1 MSVLTTQRQPTK
13 GQLLARF
20 TNGIIPDSFLYQQE
34 IRVQLAWAEGLS
46 QIGILTPVELRE
58 IEKALLA
65 ACEEMEK
72 GIFHWK
78 IEDEDIH
85 MNLERYVNEKTQSL
99 GKKMHAGRSRN
110 DLIATTL
117 KLHVADSCQEI
128 EVHLKALIQTM
139 AVFAEKNIDVLI
151 PGMTHLQNG
160 QPIRFSHAILGHAW
174 ALKRDLERFEKLR
187 FNSLR
192 VMPLGSAALAGTTL
206 PIDLKAL
213 AKKLGFESAPR
224 NSYDSVGDRDALVEM
239 LQASSFFGAH
249 LSRLCEDI
257 IYWASAPV
265 GLIKLSPQ
273 WSTGSSIMPNK
284 RNPDIAELARGKSA
298 LWMGDTS
305 GMLTLLKGLGTCY
318 GSDLHEA
325 KIPYLRVTQDL
336 LLTLEVFIPF
346 MSELSVDREKAR
358 ILLNHGHILAT
369 EVADALTQKGLA
381 FRDAYALVAAMVE
394 EADSHKLQIHEL
406 KNSHLIKITDMIDE
420 DFFNR
425 LSFESSI
432 ELRKYDGGTAR
443 SQVEKQINI
452 LLSL

>member
-34 IRVQLAWAEGLS
+34 IRVQLAWAEGLT
-46 QIGILTPVELRE
+46 QIGILNQAEFKE
-58 IEKALLA
+58 IEKALLSA
-65 ACEEMEK
+65 HEDMKK
-72 GIFHWK
+72 GVFDWR

-85 MNLERYVNEKTQSL
+85 MNLERYVNEKAQGL

-117 KLHVADSCQEI
+117 KMHVADSCQEI
-128 EVHLKALIQTM
+128 EVLLKTLIQTI

-160 QPIRFSHAILGHAW
+160 QPIRFSHALLGHAW
-174 ALKRDLERFEKLR
+174 ALKRDLERFER
-187 FNSLR
+187 VRINSLR

-206 PIDLKAL
+206 SIDLKSMSQ
-213 AKKLGFESAPR
+213 KLGFESPPL
-224 NSYDSVGDRDALVEM
+224 NSYDSVGDRDALIEM

-298 LWMGDTS
+298 LWMGDAS

-325 KIPYLRVTQDL
+325 KIPYLRVTQDV

-346 MSELSVDREKAR
+346 ISELGVDRNKAL

-394 EADSHKLQIHEL
+394 IADSHHIQIHEL

-432 ELRKYDGGTAR
+432 ELRTFDGGTAR
-443 SQVEKQINI
+443 SQVEKQIKT